1 MPSRGI
7 KLTMSNNE
15 VIKAINK
22 TKEKLNTHWNTTISM
37 RLNGPEQTGSY
48 YPQHNEAKTLEAALL
63 ESEWTLF
70 KDPAIMKG
78 CEAYISNNKEL
89 AGQTGMQ
96 KLDLLSDPEDYEVKL
111 IDAKNTGFLSAVIG
125 INAHIVKQA
134 SPTNFTVIIIG
145 EHEGEKVV
153 FTFHPGN
160 PVEPSSI
167 TGEERTVTVQEAI
180 DLGFGLAKIEIDGL

>member
-1 MPSRGI
+1 
-7 KLTMSNNE
+7 MSNNE

-22 TKEKLNTHWNTTISM
+22 TKEKIPQHWNTTVSM
-37 RLNGPEQTGSY
+37 RLNGPGSY
-48 YPQHNEAKTLEAALL
+48 YRQYDEVETLEAALL

-70 KDPAIMKG
+70 KHPEIMNG

-89 AGQTGMQ
+89 AGQTGMIE
-96 KLDLLSDPEDYEVKL
+96 LGLLSDPEDYEVKL

-125 INAHIVKQA
+125 MNAHIVA
-134 SPTNFTVIIIG
+134 DAEATNFTVIIIG
-145 EHEGEKVV
+145 EHQGEKVV

-167 TGEERTVTVQEAI
+167 TGEERTVTVQEAL
-180 DLGFGLAKIEIDGL
+180 DLGFGLAKIEIAGL